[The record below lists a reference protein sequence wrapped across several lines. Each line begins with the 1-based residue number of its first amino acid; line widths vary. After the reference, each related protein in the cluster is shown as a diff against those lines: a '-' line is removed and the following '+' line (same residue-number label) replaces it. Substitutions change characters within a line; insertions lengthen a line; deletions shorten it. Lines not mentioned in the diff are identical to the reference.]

1 MSYCVHCGVELNP
14 GAKVCPLCQTP
25 AWQPEISGETAAYF
39 PTKPAEV
46 KPVSKWELAVLLTA
60 MLGSVALCSGV
71 LNLILRTA
79 RPWSLYVIGAAVMLW
94 IWFVLPLLIRRLPT
108 FLGLTLDIGA
118 IGIYVYLISI
128 DLSGS
133 QWFYGLALPILAV
146 ACAVVFVL
154 SFLLR
159 GRRRSIIT
167 SISLSIGAVGLF
179 VLGIELFCDLYFH
192 AQWVPGWSLVT
203 TIICVALIIPL
214 VIVRRVPAL
223 REEARRRFSL

>member
-14 GAKVCPLCQTP
+14 AAKVCPLCQTP
-25 AWQPEISGETAAYF
+25 AWQPETSETSYF

-46 KPVSKWELAVLLTA
+46 KPVSKWELALILTA
-60 MLGSVALCSGV
+60 MLASVAICSGV

-94 IWFVLPLLIRRLPT
+94 IWFVLPLLFRRLPA
-108 FLGLTLDIGA
+108 FLGLTMDIGA

-128 DLSGS
+128 DLNGAT
-133 QWFYGLALPILAV
+133 WFVGLALPILGV

-167 SISLSIGAVGLF
+167 SISLSIAAIGLF
-179 VLGIELFCDLYFH
+179 AMGVELFCDLYFH
-192 AQWVPGWSLVT
+192 AQWLPGWSLVT

-223 REEARRRFSL
+223 REEARRRFNL